1 MRVDRFVLDCNI
13 WVSYFITKSEQK
25 LIDIISLND
34 LAVFSCQELL
44 TEIERVLS
52 YKHLRKYKPDVG
64 YALKL
69 VKLLTVTHV
78 LNRPIKRYI
87 PTDAD
92 DDYIIA
98 LALQTNAGFV
108 TSGDGDILDAKET
121 LERKFRKLRILTKAE
136 FEGRFRVQ

>member
-13 WVSYFITKSEQK
+13 WVSYFITKSEQR
-25 LIDIISLND
+25 LIDIIGLND

-44 TEIERVLS
+44 TEMERVLS
-52 YKHLRKYKPDVG
+52 YKHLSKYKPDVS

-69 VKLLTVTHV
+69 VKLVTVTQV

-108 TSGDGDILDAKET
+108 TSGDSDILDAKEM
-121 LERKFRKLRILTKAE
+121 LESKFRKLRILTKAE
-136 FEGRFRVQ
+136 FENRFRVQ